1 MKLIIS
7 TVVLLCAT
15 QYLCAQNSLS
25 GKVTDKDTKKPLT
38 FITVSIPDL
47 HTSVL
52 TDSTGH
58 FTFNRIPSASYEIQI
73 SAVGYKIFSKV
84 IQINGSVSVNFEL
97 DKSSMELTEVVVT
110 GSSKATQIKK
120 SPLPIIAVNKAYL
133 TTNLS
138 TNVID
143 AIAKIPGVSAV
154 TTGPNVSK
162 PYIRG
167 LGFNRILTLYD
178 GMRQEGQQWGDE
190 HGIEMDNYGVDRIE
204 VVKGPASLMYGS
216 DALAGVINL
225 IPSQP
230 APNGKIAGAVTT
242 EYQTN
247 NGMYGG
253 SAFLTGN
260 KNGFEWGGRISKR
273 MAKDFKNSI
282 DGRVYNTAFN
292 ETAGSAF
299 AGLHKKWGFSHLS
312 LSIYDNLQEI
322 PDGSR
327 DSLTRQFTKQI
338 TEEDLLRPIVTNS
351 ELNSYN
357 MSVLHQRVQHYRA
370 FSKNSFFFGDSRLD
384 ANFGFQRSVRREFSH
399 PEVPYQNVAGL
410 DLQLNTF
417 NYDVKYFLPE
427 FNKWAVAVGV
437 NGMFQSN
444 NVTSGTE
451 FVIPSYN
458 QFDFGGFATIKKDFG
473 NLNVSGGLRYDYR
486 KITNDEL
493 YTKSNATS
501 GFDQPVTG
509 VDTVGANKLFSNYST
524 NFKGVT
530 GSIGLSYSVDKNWA
544 VKFNFARGYRAPNI
558 SEISANG
565 VHPGTG
571 FYQIGNAQF
580 KPEFSNQVDI
590 GASYT
595 SSTINAG
602 ASLFINQ
609 IDNYIYNERLLSAA
623 GGDSLS
629 ASGVQ
634 VYPTYKFKSGK
645 VLLYGVE
652 GNIDFHIIKPL
663 HFDNSVSLIYGDNK
677 SFIGAEKR
685 DDNKYVPLIPPFR
698 YISELRYDLA
708 QNSKCLNEPFIKLQV
723 QYTAAQNRVF
733 SYDNTETATQ
743 GYTLINIGAGT
754 GFKNK
759 AGKTVLNV
767 YVLANNVFDV
777 AFQNHL
783 SRLKY
788 FEQYS
793 ASPNGHLGIYNVG
806 RNISLKLVK
815 DF

>member
-1 MKLIIS
+1 
-7 TVVLLCAT
+7 
-15 QYLCAQNSLS
+15 
-25 GKVTDKDTKKPLT
+25 
-38 FITVSIPDL
+38 
-47 HTSVL
+47 
-52 TDSTGH
+52 
-58 FTFNRIPSASYEIQI
+58 
-73 SAVGYKIFSKV
+73 
-84 IQINGSVSVNFEL
+84 
-97 DKSSMELTEVVVT
+97 
-110 GSSKATQIKK
+110 
-120 SPLPIIAVNKAYL
+120 
-133 TTNLS
+133 
-138 TNVID
+138 
-143 AIAKIPGVSAV
+143 
-154 TTGPNVSK
+154 
-162 PYIRG
+162 
-167 LGFNRILTLYD
+167 
-178 GMRQEGQQWGDE
+178 
-190 HGIEMDNYGVDRIE
+190 
-204 VVKGPASLMYGS
+204 
-216 DALAGVINL
+216 
-225 IPSQP
+225 
-230 APNGKIAGAVTT
+230 
-242 EYQTN
+242 
-247 NGMYGG
+247 
-253 SAFLTGN
+253 
-260 KNGFEWGGRISKR
+260 
-273 MAKDFKNSI
+273 
-282 DGRVYNTAFN
+282 
-292 ETAGSAF
+292 
-299 AGLHKKWGFSHLS
+299 
-312 LSIYDNLQEI
+312 
-322 PDGSR
+322 
-327 DSLTRQFTKQI
+327 
-338 TEEDLLRPIVTNS
+338 
-351 ELNSYN
+351 
-357 MSVLHQRVQHYRA
+357 
-370 FSKNSFFFGDSRLD
+370 
-384 ANFGFQRSVRREFSH
+384 
-399 PEVPYQNVAGL
+399 
-410 DLQLNTF
+410 
-417 NYDVKYFLPE
+417 
-427 FNKWAVAVGV
+427 
-437 NGMFQSN
+437 
-444 NVTSGTE
+444 
-451 FVIPSYN
+451 
-458 QFDFGGFATIKKDFG
+458 
-473 NLNVSGGLRYDYR
+473 VSGGLRYDYR

-595 SSTINAG
+595 SSTISAG

-723 QYTAAQNRVF
+723 QCTAAQNRVF

-743 GYTLINIGAGT
+743 GYTLINIGVGT

-777 AFQNHL
+777 AFQDHL